1 MGDPLTL
8 LKRHGKSA
16 SLVGDNIV
24 FSEGLASPI
33 ELPKSTLTR
42 FRKKKSSTEHYTLD
56 SLWFCLKSTGLPLA
70 EYVEKLARLLY
81 LSLSR

>member
-16 SLVGDNIV
+16 TLVGDNIV
-24 FSEGLASPI
+24 FTEGLDNPI

-42 FRKKKSSTEHYTLD
+42 FRKKKSPTDHYTLE
-56 SLWFCLKSTGLPLA
+56 SLWFCLKSTGMTLA
-70 EYVEKLARLLY
+70 EYVFLLISAISA
-81 LSLSR
+81 L